1 MFIHAYSSYYWSIIT
16 ADGTI
21 FWIFI
26 IHMYEENIPKHLKRN
41 NSARHKLAR
50 LHYKTCVFVRKKW
63 RKPFMSF
70 VTSAGIIRIVQVD
83 VYLVF
88 YRASKISGLP
98 TSCQLTTLTLHRHW
112 SLETSKS
119 NHRSNRKRSNDHSIN
134 VLWYSFLHGVRNHRW
149 FFFRTIS

>member
-41 NSARHKLAR
+41 NSARHKLAK
-50 LHYKTCVFVRKKW
+50 LVYLSEKNDVNPSW
-63 RKPFMSF
+63 
-70 VTSAGIIRIVQVD
+70 SAAIIRIVQID

-98 TSCQLTTLTLHRHW
+98 TSCQRMTSTLHRHW

-119 NHRSNRKRSNDHSIN
+119 NHRIESEA
-134 VLWYSFLHGVRNHRW
+134 
-149 FFFRTIS
+149 TIIQSMICDILSCMV

>member
-41 NSARHKLAR
+41 NSARHK
-50 LHYKTCVFVRKKW
+50 HYKICVFVRKKKL
-63 RKPFMSF
+63 RKPFTSF

-98 TSCQLTTLTLHRHW
+98 TSCQRMTSTLHRHW

-119 NHRSNRKRSNDHSIN
+119 NRRIESEA
-134 VLWYSFLHGVRNHRW
+134 
-149 FFFRTIS
+149 TIIQSMFCDILSCMV

>member
-26 IHMYEENIPKHLKRN
+26 IDMYEEHIPKYSKRN

-50 LHYKTCVFVRKKW
+50 LHYKICVFVRKKW

-70 VTSAGIIRIVQVD
+70 VTSAGIMRIVPID
-83 VYLVF
+83 VYLVV

-98 TSCQLTTLTLHRHW
+98 TSCQRMTSTLHRHW

-119 NHRSNRKRSNDHSIN
+119 NQRIESEA
-134 VLWYSFLHGVRNHRW
+134 
-149 FFFRTIS
+149 TIIQSMFCDILSCMV